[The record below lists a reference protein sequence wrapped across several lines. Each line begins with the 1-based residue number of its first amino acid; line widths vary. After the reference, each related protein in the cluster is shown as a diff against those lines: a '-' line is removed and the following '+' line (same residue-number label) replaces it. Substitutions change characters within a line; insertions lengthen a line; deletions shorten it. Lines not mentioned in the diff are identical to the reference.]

1 MESTGYITITRQ
13 RGLQREMQVL
23 ANNIANAATT
33 GFRAEGMIFSEY
45 VKPVT
50 GGPSLSM
57 GQGNV
62 GRTSFEQG
70 GMRQTAG
77 TFDFAIEGDG
87 YFLVQ
92 TPRGER
98 LTRAGA
104 FSPDATGQ
112 LVTYDGYPVLDA
124 GRAPLF
130 VPTGAGELAVSS
142 DGTLS
147 VDGAPVGQMAIVAPL
162 APLNLIREDGVMFI
176 AEEGDAPAENAR
188 VMQGFLEGSNVNSLN
203 ELARMIDVQ
212 RAYEMGQS
220 FLKTEDE
227 RIRSAVK
234 TLTQSQ

>member
-1 MESTGYITITRQ
+1 MESTGYVTITRQ

-23 ANNIANAATT
+23 ANNIANSATT

-45 VKPVT
+45 VKSVS
-50 GGPSLSM
+50 GRPSLSM

-62 GRTSFEQG
+62 GRTSLEQG
-70 GMRQTAG
+70 GMKLTGG

-92 TPRGER
+92 TPQGDR

-112 LVTYDGYPVLDA
+112 LVTPDGYPVLDA

-147 VDGAPVGQMAIVAPL
+147 VDGAPVGQMAIVTPTAPRE
-162 APLNLIREDGVMFI
+162 LIREDGVMFI
-176 AEEGDAPAENAR
+176 AEDGDVPAETAR
-188 VMQGFLEGSNVNSLN
+188 VMQGYLEGSNVNPLS

-212 RAYEMGQS
+212 RAYELGQS

-227 RIRSAVK
+227 RMRAAVK